1 MSDLP
6 VTPLPR
12 KPMTFRLDLLLR
24 IGLLL
29 LVGSGFSQN
38 IQAGGDKLVTFY
50 PSYGYREESDWVIPM
65 RLWVHERRSLTEG
78 WITQVVAGVGRLD
91 RREEARFRSRLEDFV
106 ADSESGERVSFM
118 FDADPE
124 PRSYR
129 VQTPENE
136 DPKTDLN
143 GLVVGVV
150 RINSAKAERLLRL
163 QGSEQGWLSLQ
174 AVSKGHLGR
183 GKVQLLEP
191 TGLSVISDID
201 DTIKIT
207 QIPAGPKVVMAN
219 TLVREYQAV
228 PEMAERYRA
237 WRGAAFHYVS
247 GGPWQLYRPLAE
259 FLFSPEIGFPE
270 GSFHM
275 KNARK
280 NLLNTD
286 TWEDLTA
293 LVTNSNLT
301 FEHKLQQISE
311 ILKRFPQRKF
321 ILVGDSGEKDPEV
334 YREIQSRFPQQIQEI
349 LIRDLVDDRTRN
361 SRRLEGMSIIPV
373 PEKGK
378 ADSPRGQD

>member
-1 MSDLP
+1 
-6 VTPLPR
+6 
-12 KPMTFRLDLLLR
+12 MTFRLDLLLR

-106 ADSESGERVSFM
+106 ADSESGERISFM

-124 PRSYR
+124 SRSYR

-237 WRGAAFHYVS
+237 WRGVAFHYVS
-247 GGPWQLYRPLAE
+247 GGPWQLYRPLTE